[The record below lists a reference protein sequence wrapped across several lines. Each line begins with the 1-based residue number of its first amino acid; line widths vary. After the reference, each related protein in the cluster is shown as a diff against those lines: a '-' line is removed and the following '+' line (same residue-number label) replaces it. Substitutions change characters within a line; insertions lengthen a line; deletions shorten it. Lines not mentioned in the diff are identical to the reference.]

1 MRHNKF
7 KDRFMVRDFC
17 IQQFP
22 FIAEDFDALTTYELL
37 CKVIAYLNEV
47 LKDVGEMGEKVD
59 GFEERLDTLTE
70 DFATQDELDDVQNQ
84 VLDINDEIT
93 DIHSAIRA
101 TNASVTQ
108 NTNDITNIKGQ
119 ISDINE
125 DIANL
130 ESFIDEIPEV
140 YATKE
145 EVETVKN
152 ELETEIEGVQ
162 TQVTELST
170 SLDGVNDQ
178 VVQNTTDIG
187 RFNSQIDIVHEEIDE
202 VAADVKT
209 NTTAIAD
216 HETRIEA
223 LEEGG
228 GGGGVGKMT
237 KIHINTTSGIEL
249 FIKRTVVE
257 FTDIKDIELAI
268 TNGVVELNIQFVF
281 TTDFDIDNNFTIF
294 NFNETTGIPPVLNLG
309 FGTIKDGNFFDI
321 NGKQLS
327 CLYSYYS
334 SFNRHRVTC
343 TNTTE
348 SIITQGTNMTL
359 SLIYTSDK
367 ALDSD
372 YIEDIYG
379 DYIVE

>member
-1 MRHNKF
+1 MKHNKF
-7 KDRFMVRDFC
+7 KDKFMVRDFC

-37 CKVIAYLNEV
+37 CKVIAHLNEV
-47 LKDVGEMGEKVD
+47 LKDVGEMDEKVD
-59 GFEERLDTLTE
+59 GFEERLDNLTE

-84 VLDINDEIT
+84 VLDISDDIT
-93 DIHSAIRA
+93 DIFSAIRA

-108 NTNDITNIKGQ
+108 NTNDITTINGQ
-119 ISDINE
+119 INDINE

-152 ELETEIEGVQ
+152 ELETEIDGVQ

-187 RFNSQIDIVHEEIDE
+187 RFNSQIDIVYEEIGE
-202 VAADVKT
+202 VAADVET
-209 NTTAIAD
+209 NTTAIAN

-228 GGGGVGKMT
+228 GGGGEYGYYVLDNEDILRQLFASLSLPGCTIDFVRFTYCNHMITFNIRVTLTTDINNNVAFTTTNFNANTIRPKLTVLDYINSGDISGVFSSMSTTGLMT
-237 KIHINTTSGIEL
+237 VYNKSGATIRNGTRLQVTHVYPTDTTFERIEEL
-249 FIKRTVVE
+249 FGEYKV
-257 FTDIKDIELAI
+257 
-268 TNGVVELNIQFVF
+268 
-281 TTDFDIDNNFTIF
+281 TT
-294 NFNETTGIPPVLNLG
+294 
-309 FGTIKDGNFFDI
+309 
-321 NGKQLS
+321 
-327 CLYSYYS
+327 
-334 SFNRHRVTC
+334 
-343 TNTTE
+343 
-348 SIITQGTNMTL
+348 
-359 SLIYTSDK
+359 
-367 ALDSD
+367 
-372 YIEDIYG
+372 
-379 DYIVE
+379 